1 MAKLARRGFPST
13 AASRWTEPR
22 QELAEVAQ
30 TREKKQPPDQYL
42 GIDTATLYS
51 LSLQSE
57 AAEGGDQRASW
68 APFVYAYG
76 LLVLVLGFLIIYFLI
91 KAGGSAYGP
100 QREGSGARKMTE
112 EARTTESPPS
122 LRTTTGQLATAPAR
136 GSSEG
141 SGSSRSHS
149 GHTTASSSHQG
160 SDTDTAAD
168 ALTTHSAQP
177 EEDRA

>member
-68 APFVYAYG
+68 APFVYA
-76 LLVLVLGFLIIYFLI
+76 
-91 KAGGSAYGP
+91 AGGSAYGP